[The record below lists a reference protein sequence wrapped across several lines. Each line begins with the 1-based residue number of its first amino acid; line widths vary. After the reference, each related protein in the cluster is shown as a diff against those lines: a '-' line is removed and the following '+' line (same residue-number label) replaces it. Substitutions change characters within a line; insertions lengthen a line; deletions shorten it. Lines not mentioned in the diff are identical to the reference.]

1 MNISDWDS
9 SRITIKPLMAVAII
23 AIMMV
28 TVASQNVLVNLVHAE
43 TGQGTDIF
51 RVIMTMFGVE
61 NTKGDVVTIV
71 TVNNG
76 ESSRVKFLET
86 EAFEPVSS
94 NLTSLVLT
102 PSPN

>member
-23 AIMMV
+23 AIMMA

-43 TGQGTDIF
+43 TGHGTDIF

-61 NTKGDVVTIV
+61 KY
-71 TVNNG
+71 
-76 ESSRVKFLET
+76 
-86 EAFEPVSS
+86 
-94 NLTSLVLT
+94 
-102 PSPN
+102 